1 MEYPEAIPLITFDG
15 SFKVD
20 PQAITYLDS
29 FKTKIG
35 IIAVCGKYWTG
46 KSYILNKLFNK
57 S

>member
-20 PQAITYLDS
+20 PQAISYLDS